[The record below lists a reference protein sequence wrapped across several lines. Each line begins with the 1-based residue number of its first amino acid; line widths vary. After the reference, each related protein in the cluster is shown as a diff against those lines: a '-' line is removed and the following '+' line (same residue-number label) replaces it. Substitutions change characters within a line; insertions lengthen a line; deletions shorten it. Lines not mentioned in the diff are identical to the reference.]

1 MSKRATAAL
10 FAIALVVASNP
21 ACAGARSGGAHD
33 DLTGAWRGRVQFTT
47 GAFAVVKDLQFM
59 YVFNAGGT
67 MTESSNYD
75 AAPPVPPAYGVWKKT
90 GARRYRAKY
99 QFFQSRSVS
108 TVAEILRNGG
118 WMGDGYGV
126 LSQSIT
132 LSTDG
137 KSFES
142 TITLELFDRNGKA
155 SAGGN
160 ATASG
165 TRLSL

>member
-1 MSKRATAAL
+1 MFLVAAV
-10 FAIALVVASNP
+10 AVASVATCP
-21 ACAGARSGGAHD
+21 AARAD
-33 DLTGAWRGRVQFTT
+33 DIHRDLAGAWRGRVQFTT
-47 GAFAVVKDLQFM
+47 GAFAAVKDLQFM

-90 GARRYRAKY
+90 GARRYQAKY

-126 LSQSIT
+126 LSQTIT
-132 LSTDG
+132 LSKDG
-137 KSFES
+137 NSFES
-142 TITLELFDRNGKA
+142 TITLELFDRNGKT

-165 TRLSL
+165 TRLSF